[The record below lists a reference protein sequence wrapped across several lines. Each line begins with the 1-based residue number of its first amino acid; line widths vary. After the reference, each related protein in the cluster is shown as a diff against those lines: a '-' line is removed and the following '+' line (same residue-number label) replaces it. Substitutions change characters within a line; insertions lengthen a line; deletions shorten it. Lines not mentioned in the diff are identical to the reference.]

1 MAILTGAFLIVAVL
15 LTSTLSGVFG
25 MVGGMV
31 LLWLLLLVMPV
42 TTAIAVQGILQL
54 VANCSRAYFSRA
66 WMDWTIIAY
75 SSSGLVLAILL
86 LALVSYTP
94 DVAVVSI
101 CVGLLP
107 VAVWMPVR
115 RLRLD
120 ASRPLH
126 AVACGFVSGGLN
138 IGVGIAG
145 PVVDIF
151 FVRTEM
157 DRRKVIATKAALQVL
172 SHIAKIVFYSSSL
185 ILLSR
190 SETISIGLAA
200 PFAVLGSIIGHRILA
215 RLSNEG
221 FRRGT
226 RWLVTLVGGFYFAQ
240 GMYLVF
246 SAW

>member
-1 MAILTGAFLIVAVL
+1 MAILTGVFLVVAVL

-42 TTAIAVQGILQL
+42 TTAIAVQGMLQL
-54 VANCSRAYFSRA
+54 VANCSRAYFARA
-66 WMDWTIIAY
+66 WMDWRIIGFSTA
-75 SSSGLVLAILL
+75 GLALAILL

-94 DVAVVSI
+94 SVAMVSI

-107 VAVWMPVR
+107 IIVWMPVR

-126 AVACGFVSGGLN
+126 AVACGFISGGLN
-138 IGVGIAG
+138 IGVGVAG
-145 PVVDIF
+145 PVADVF
-151 FVRTEM
+151 FVRTDM

-172 SHIAKIVFYSSSL
+172 SHLAKVVYYSGSL
-185 ILLSR
+185 VLLSR
-190 SETISIGLAA
+190 TEIVSIGIAA
-200 PFAVLGSIIGHRILA
+200 PFAVLGSILGHRILV

-221 FRRGT
+221 FRQGT
-226 RWLVTLVGGFYFAQ
+226 RWLVTVVGAFYFVQ
-240 GMYLVF
+240 GVYLI
-246 SAW
+246 ANG